1 MDNKELQKTVNPVY
15 LTAKG
20 TLNLLNQAKDP
31 DAVRLV
37 PHIGLEASF
46 QEQGKNV
53 PASIVNAYIIAQT
66 ARYAIS
72 NTAALR
78 SSAPNVVDL
87 PSGYS
92 PRGFR
97 VSSAGKRYFGFDLP
111 VVIDDMAPAAEK
123 VMTAEQRS
131 LSSYHA
137 VDATN
142 YASMKAA
149 LGNVRG
155 ELCIVTEGLLGYFN
169 EPELVSLCQA
179 IHRLLSEYGGTWMTA
194 DLSILRIYAL
204 TLSTLL
210 KGDEL
215 AFLNRVQGKGNEMAD
230 VKMNQNSLFL
240 HGEKGARK
248 FLEGQG
254 FTVVTEPVTLY
265 LPDVPGVTDEL
276 RNAYRQMS
284 MLTMRVAHPDT
295 EKKAAPEF
303 PFAVDSSVTEG
314 KLVMKVQ
321 GRVDTLTAT
330 ELLEAFQEVSSQSDS
345 IELDVDKMPY
355 ISSAGLRV
363 LLIMLK
369 SVEDASRFKIFH
381 VQPDVEKILKMTGF
395 DRLLSMPH
403 KNHTANET
411 II

>member
-1 MDNKELQKTVNPVY
+1 M
-15 LTAKG
+15 
-20 TLNLLNQAKDP
+20 NLLNQAKDP

-240 HGEKGARK
+240 DGEEGARK

-295 EKKAAPEF
+295 VKKAAPEF

-330 ELLEAFQEVSSQSDS
+330 ELLKAFQEVSSQTDS
-345 IELDVDKMPY
+345 IELDVEKMPY